1 MSNFYLSDSIE
12 DLEQIFSDVRIEAAN
27 RQVLDKLQIALDVLG
42 YAPDD
47 AVSIEANA
55 AGTQLTAEYSANPS
69 ADWSGNA
76 KVVVD
81 GSGLS
86 TDPEDVDYTIS
97 AIRFTLTSS
106 DAPNDWN
113 QPLAEVDLGLQL
125 TVAGDRAQSLAF
137 SGYTIETG
145 DISLSSSGSIDWQS
159 SSSTVTLT
167 DIRSTIVF
175 DSDPGDT
182 VVLTTV
188 DFYMDGSLT
197 FDLNAE
203 SISGTGKITEF
214 GIRDEAGHHLYSED
228 LNISLIE
235 LIELAEL
242 DGYGGADLELI
253 DSRLSDFWGY
263 SDGVGD
269 LNGDGWGDQLV
280 SAGGQNSSGQWEN
293 YNYILFGGLNGWGDQ
308 AIDLAALD
316 TGAGLRLDF
325 SASTSLSSTS
335 VSGVGDINGDG
346 YADLS
351 LSAYGKWESGSW
363 SSKSFILFG
372 KASGWQMPI
381 DLSALTGSEGVE
393 LNFSGEQSTYLRAA
407 GDLNGDGIGDLAVEA
422 YGSNSSGIWE
432 SHNYF
437 VFGKS
442 SGWESE
448 IDLATLN
455 GIDGLRL
462 NLSTDDY
469 VHFGQAGDLNG
480 DGIDDLL
487 IDIYG
492 ASSQEYL
499 LLGRTSGWEQL
510 IGIEDMSSYESV
522 LLPHYIFPDP
532 DDILYTKGDVTLP
545 EGIENVEVQGAIG
558 LTVEGNSQDNRMVG
572 GSGDDS
578 FDGAAGHDTAVFSG
592 SYADYTVTANSAG
605 GGVTVSSTSDGTDS
619 LVAVEVL
626 QFSDQSID
634 LNTLFPAGEE
644 TTITAQ
650 FWKESAPLSGVN
662 LELVDSSGMS
672 SISTDINGG
681 ASTSVDLATTMAPS
695 QSVSAGEEGSVN
707 LQDAIMILKQIV
719 GLEQFNEYQSVAADF
734 DQNNDVGLND
744 AIGIL
749 KHVVGLPAPD
759 PEWVFMESGATGPL
773 ANGAL
778 VMTPGD
784 TRVELVG
791 VLLGDVDGSYI
802 TQS

>member
-335 VSGVGDINGDG
+335 VSGVGDI
-346 YADLS
+346 
-351 LSAYGKWESGSW
+351 
-363 SSKSFILFG
+363 
-372 KASGWQMPI
+372 
-381 DLSALTGSEGVE
+381 
-393 LNFSGEQSTYLRAA
+393 
-407 GDLNGDGIGDLAVEA
+407 NGDGIGDLAVEA